1 MKEKNE
7 KSSEYKVGVRRKSTL
22 HERSLNLP
30 AKSSRINQRSKGG
43 KCVPINPLLA
53 QLTISEVDSP
63 LIEVFT
69 VYFTRRSLWLV
80 VLEQ

>member
-30 AKSSRINQRSKGG
+30 A
-43 KCVPINPLLA
+43 
-53 QLTISEVDSP
+53 
-63 LIEVFT
+63 
-69 VYFTRRSLWLV
+69 
-80 VLEQ
+80 